1 MLGSCGGVSVALAA
15 IPVLPQH
22 PRCGVEAR
30 LHVQLH
36 ATPGSAWSEEGWEAR
51 QTPLVPPS
59 RRSISYEADCHQYS
73 GGICRP
79 LPPAGWLY
87 LGEACAGAAAVQ
99 LYTAFGY
106 AGPGAARAVKD
117 ELAALLRAEGT
128 TWRAVVRD
136 AVART
141 SWREP
146 VPEPV
151 PEPEPV
157 KPGEAS
163 VQMLVQEAEE
173 LKRLLDSL
181 GERMEK
187 ENAEAA
193 VVAAPPTE
201 M

>member
-30 LHVQLH
+30 LHVQLQ

-99 LYTAFGY
+99 IRPGRGQVRTRGHSSHDETDTHSGRRDRATAGNRST
-106 AGPGAARAVKD
+106 GPGDCWAT
-117 ELAALLRAEGT
+117 G
-128 TWRAVVRD
+128 
-136 AVART
+136 
-141 SWREP
+141 
-146 VPEPV
+146 
-151 PEPEPV
+151 
-157 KPGEAS
+157 
-163 VQMLVQEAEE
+163 
-173 LKRLLDSL
+173 SL
-181 GERMEK
+181 PR
-187 ENAEAA
+187 
-193 VVAAPPTE
+193 VCH
-201 M
+201 

>member
-1 MLGSCGGVSVALAA
+1 MGGLSGPPLKPLALATLRTLRAQLPASVPLIGCGGITSGADALDF
-15 IPVLPQH
+15 
-22 PRCGVEAR
+22 AR
-30 LHVQLH
+30 
-36 ATPGSAWSEEGWEAR
+36 
-51 QTPLVPPS
+51 
-59 RRSISYEADCHQYS
+59 
-73 GGICRP
+73 
-79 LPPAGWLY
+79 
-87 LGEACAGAAAVQ
+87 AGAAAVQ

-128 TWRAVVRD
+128 TWRAVVRE
-136 AVART
+136 AVERA

>member
-1 MLGSCGGVSVALAA
+1 MLF
-15 IPVLPQH
+15 
-22 PRCGVEAR
+22 R
-30 LHVQLH
+30 
-36 ATPGSAWSEEGWEAR
+36 
-51 QTPLVPPS
+51 S
-59 RRSISYEADCHQYS
+59 R
-73 GGICRP
+73 
-79 LPPAGWLY
+79 
-87 LGEACAGAAAVQ
+87 AGAAAVQ

-128 TWRAVVRD
+128 TWRAVVRE
-136 AVART
+136 AVERA